1 MTQSVD
7 IPTPVDADAEA
18 LRRLLRHQASTVT
31 VVTAPGNPAVGFT
44 ATSFTSV
51 SLEPPIVLFCLNLQ
65 SSSWPTVSRSRY
77 VGVHLLGRHQQDLA
91 RTFATSGIDRFAP
104 PTRWRVGPEGVP
116 LLEDT
121 LAWLLCCVIDRVIVG
136 DHAIVLAEPE
146 LLRQPV
152 VGSPLLYHR
161 GRYAGLAEHVEPPAR
176 RAA

>member
-77 VGVHLLGRHQQDLA
+77 VGVHQIGRA
-91 RTFATSGIDRFAP
+91 
-104 PTRWRVGPEGVP
+104 
-116 LLEDT
+116 
-121 LAWLLCCVIDRVIVG
+121 
-136 DHAIVLAEPE
+136 
-146 LLRQPV
+146 
-152 VGSPLLYHR
+152 
-161 GRYAGLAEHVEPPAR
+161 HV
-176 RAA
+176 